1 METSLFGCTAN
12 KKVRFYGLICD
23 LVEMTRVELVS
34 EQEIHPGP
42 TVYLAVDFEAVRVQ
56 TPTKA
61 SIFPDVA

>member
-1 METSLFGCTAN
+1 MYQTYAFLM
-12 KKVRFYGLICD
+12 
-23 LVEMTRVELVS
+23 VEMTRVELVS